1 LRLPADFRKL
11 LETTAMKKI
20 KNIYWIST
28 ILFAGFMAFTAIP
41 DILLVPEAKAF
52 IMQLGYPEYF
62 IPFIGVAKL
71 LGSIALVIPGFKTIK
86 EWAYAGLTYDL
97 IAAVY
102 SNLKVNGFDMGMLTM
117 IPIFLA
123 LIVSYV
129 YCQKYFAA
137 KAG

>member
-1 LRLPADFRKL
+1 
-11 LETTAMKKI
+11 MKKI

>member
-1 LRLPADFRKL
+1 
-11 LETTAMKKI
+11 MKKI

-41 DILLVPEAKAF
+41 DILLVPEAKTF

-71 LGSIALVIPGFKTIK
+71 LGSIALVIPGYKTIK

-117 IPIFLA
+117 IPIFAA
-123 LIVSYV
+123 LIISYV

>member
-1 LRLPADFRKL
+1 
-11 LETTAMKKI
+11 MKKI

-28 ILFAGFMAFTAIP
+28 ILFAGFMAFTAVP
-41 DILLVPEAKAF
+41 DILLVPEAKTF

-71 LGSIALVIPGFKTIK
+71 LGSIALVIPGYKTIK

-117 IPIFLA
+117 IPIFTA
-123 LIVSYV
+123 LIISYV